1 MLTRTHGGAVAQGV
15 LYELPLR
22 YKSGR
27 HQEEKKRIAAEAAS
41 RVADGVAIGL
51 TGGTTTTEVARAV
64 IDRQRLTVVTN
75 ALNIASEL
83 AIRPNLK
90 LVVTGGY
97 ARPESYELVG
107 PLAEQALAGLNLD
120 VVFLGVDGISPTA
133 GITTHHEVE
142 AHTNL
147 ALIERAPPRRRGDG
161 QLQDRSRGVR
171 ADLPDRSRARGD
183 HRRRGRSRSARRTP
197 RGRRRRGDRVTDR
210 RGTPRASAAPS
221 SGPRP
226 ALRTRRAP
234 RAARRGSP
242 WIDVHNHL
250 GRWLTSGWAAP
261 DVAALLEVMDAA
273 NVAAIVNLDGM
284 RGEEL
289 QANLDRYDRA
299 HPGRFVTFAQVD
311 WPR

>member
-1 MLTRTHGGAVAQGV
+1 MRQSERLSAILEALANDGSVGVADLATQLDVSAATVRRDLEFLEQQRMLTRTHGGAVAQGV

-147 ALIERAPPRRRGDG
+147 ALIERARHVVVVTDSSKIGLVAFAQICPI
-161 QLQDRSRGVR
+161 
-171 ADLPDRSRARGD
+171 
-183 HRRRGRSRSARRTP
+183 
-197 RGRRRRGDRVTDR
+197 DRVHEVITDAGAD
-210 RGTPRASAAPS
+210 RGLLTE
-221 SGPRP
+221 
-226 ALRTRRAP
+226 LREA
-234 RAARRGSP
+234 G
-242 WIDVHNHL
+242 V
-250 GRWLTSGWAAP
+250 
-261 DVAALLEVMDAA
+261 VV
-273 NVAAIVNLDGM
+273 
-284 RGEEL
+284 
-289 QANLDRYDRA
+289 
-299 HPGRFVTFAQVD
+299 VTV
-311 WPR
+311 